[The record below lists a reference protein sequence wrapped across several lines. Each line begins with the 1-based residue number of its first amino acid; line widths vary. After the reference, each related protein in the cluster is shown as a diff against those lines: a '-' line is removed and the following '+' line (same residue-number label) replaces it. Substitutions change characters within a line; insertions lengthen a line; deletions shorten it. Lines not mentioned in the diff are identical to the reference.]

1 METKEL
7 LDELFR
13 ERKKDRRASLI
24 KTSIIAVGAALY
36 LGATFAVVGLQL
48 KEDVPTEPFAAVV
61 PITGTIGPGNAAS
74 YTQLAPVLEK
84 AFSHPLSKGVVLSIN
99 SPGGTPVQSSLIHDL
114 ILELKAKHK
123 KPVIAVGEDTMA
135 SGAYFIAVAADKVVA
150 NRSTVTGSIGVISSS
165 FGFNELLGKVGV
177 ERRVATAGESKSMLD
192 PFLPASD
199 ADKLKQ
205 QELLEGIHQ
214 HFKDVVI
221 TGRGNR
227 LKQDTPG
234 LFEGTVWTG
243 EKAVEL
249 GLVDELGSVHS
260 SAAKHLGVEK
270 TVTMQRKKPLLDSVM
285 DSVGVKMSAML
296 AEASVKGPTIEFKV
310 Y

>member
-1 METKEL
+1 MDTKDI
-7 LDELFR
+7 LDELFK

-36 LGATFAVVGLQL
+36 LGATFAVVGMQL
-48 KEDVPTEPFAAVV
+48 TDDAPTEPFAAVV
-61 PITGTIGPGNAAS
+61 PISGAIGPGNAAS

-84 AFSHPLSKGVVLSIN
+84 AFSHPLSKGVVLNIN

-135 SGAYFIAVAADKVVA
+135 SGAYFIAVAADKVIA

-165 FGFNELLGKVGV
+165 FGFNQLMEKVGV

-192 PFLPASD
+192 PFLPATD
-199 ADKLKQ
+199 TDKVKQ
-205 QELLEGIHQ
+205 KELLEDIHQ

-221 TGRGNR
+221 SGRGDR
-227 LKQDTPG
+227 LKKDTQG
-234 LFEGTVWTG
+234 LFEGSVWTG
-243 EKAVEL
+243 EKAMEI

-260 SAAKHLGVEK
+260 SVSKHIGVEK
-270 TVTMQRKKPLLDSVM
+270 TVTMQRKKPFLDSM
-285 DSVGVKMSAML
+285 LDSVGVKMSAML
-296 AEASVKGPTIEFKV
+296 AEASVKGPTIEFKA

>member
-1 METKEL
+1 METKDL
-7 LDELFR
+7 LDELFK

-24 KTSIIAVGAALY
+24 KTSIIATGAALY

-48 KEDVPTEPFAAVV
+48 KDDAPTEPFAAVV

-74 YTQLAPVLEK
+74 YTQLAPILEK

-114 ILELKAKHK
+114 ILELKAKHN

-135 SGAYFIAVAADKVVA
+135 SGAYFIAVAADKVIA

-165 FGFNELLGKVGV
+165 FGFNQLLDKVGV

-199 ADKLKQ
+199 TDKVKQ
-205 QELLEGIHQ
+205 KELLEDIHQ

-221 TGRGNR
+221 AGRGER
-227 LKQDTPG
+227 LKQDAQG
-234 LFEGTVWTG
+234 LFEGSVWTG
-243 EKAVEL
+243 EKAMAI
-249 GLVDELGSVHS
+249 GLVDELGSVQS
-260 SAAKHLGVEK
+260 SVSKHIGVEK
-270 TVTMQRKKPLLDSVM
+270 TVTMQRKKPFLDSM
-285 DSVGVKMSAML
+285 LDSVGVKMSAML
-296 AEASVKGPTIEFKV
+296 AEASVKGPTIEFKA